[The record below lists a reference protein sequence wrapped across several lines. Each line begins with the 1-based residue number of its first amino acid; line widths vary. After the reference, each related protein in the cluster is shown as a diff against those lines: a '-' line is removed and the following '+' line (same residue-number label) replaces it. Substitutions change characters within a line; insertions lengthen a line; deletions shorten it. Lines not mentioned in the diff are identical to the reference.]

1 MKKIVIALLLLVLTG
16 CDKEDVSVN
25 LEINCDNVTNIVEV
39 KQSDTLS
46 CNLLG
51 ENYEFKITKIK
62 NDGIYIEANKYG
74 LTSSGSLLSEEKEF
88 VLNKDSSITLTTQ
101 STDYQEKVVFNWK

>member
-1 MKKIVIALLLLVLTG
+1 MKKFVILLFLVVLTG
-16 CDKEDVSVN
+16 CDKEEISVN

-39 KQSDTLS
+39 RKDDTLS

-62 NDGIYIEANKYG
+62 NDEIYIEANKYG